1 MLFCSLADVGQIFSR
16 NMMHD
21 AESFCFMS
29 YLENFFFFSVLNLDM
44 FQNPA
49 PEKIVYTWQ
58 IKANGRYQ

>member
-44 FQNPA
+44 FQNSA
-49 PEKIVYTWQ
+49 PEKIVYT
-58 IKANGRYQ
+58 

>member
-29 YLENFFFFSVLNLDM
+29 YLENFFSFQFSTRICSKIRLQKRLSTLD
-44 FQNPA
+44 
-49 PEKIVYTWQ
+49 K
-58 IKANGRYQ
+58 